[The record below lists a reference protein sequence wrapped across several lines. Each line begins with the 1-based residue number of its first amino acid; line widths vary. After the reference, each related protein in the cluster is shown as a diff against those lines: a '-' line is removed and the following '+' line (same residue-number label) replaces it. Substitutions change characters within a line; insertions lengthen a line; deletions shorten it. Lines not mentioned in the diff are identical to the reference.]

1 MSDFVDWLG
10 ANLWSLWGITA
21 LGLAAAELFT
31 LDLTLLMLASGALA
45 GGVVALVFPGLF
57 WLQIVVAVV
66 VAVAS
71 LFLLRPT
78 LLEKVRNAPGYRSS
92 LDNLVGARGTVT
104 ALVGAETGEVK
115 VSGQV
120 WEARPYDPT
129 ITIEPGEPI
138 EVFGLDGITLIVYPV
153 HRSIEG

>member
-1 MSDFVDWLG
+1 M
-10 ANLWSLWGITA
+10 
-21 LGLAAAELFT
+21 AAALQLPSYRDQSPEVAARFDRLRQRP
-31 LDLTLLMLASGALA
+31 
-45 GGVVALVFPGLF
+45 VALEVVGLTKTF
-57 WLQIVVAVV
+57 E
-66 VAVAS
+66 
-71 LFLLRPT
+71 T
-78 LLEKVRNAPGYRSS
+78 T
-92 LDNLVGARGTVT
+92 RGTVT

>member
-66 VAVAS
+66 VWLMGS
-71 LFLLRPT
+71 WLR
-78 LLEKVRNAPGYRSS
+78 K
-92 LDNLVGARGTVT
+92 
-104 ALVGAETGEVK
+104 
-115 VSGQV
+115 
-120 WEARPYDPT
+120 
-129 ITIEPGEPI
+129 
-138 EVFGLDGITLIVYPV
+138 
-153 HRSIEG
+153 